1 MWKDWALRDARGG
14 KVRGKRSVGGWGCMG
29 GICGDLRM
37 VGRFDGWLGDEGEEM
52 EGETKEGV
60 KGRVYGKERRKGRG
74 RA

>member
-1 MWKDWALRDARGG
+1 
-14 KVRGKRSVGGWGCMG
+14 MG